1 MMNTENV
8 VPHLRKETV
17 NPVGDLLEGG
27 VTTGI
32 RRQAIHGRR
41 ITMLLNQILSRENM
55 LQALKRVEQNKGS
68 HGVDMMPVQNLRQH
82 IVENWLSIKEAIL
95 KGTYEPMPVR
105 RVEIP
110 KPDGGVRL
118 LGIPTVTDRLIQQAI
133 AQVLSKVYDPTFSE
147 NSYGFRPNR
156 SAHDAVRKAK
166 EYIRDGHRWVVDM
179 DLEKFFDKVNHDRLM
194 GTLAKRIQ
202 DKPLL
207 KLIRKYLQSGVMING
222 VVSSTLEG
230 TPQGG
235 PLSPLLS
242 NIVLDEL
249 DKELERR
256 GHKFVR
262 YADDCNIYVKSKRA
276 GLRTMANIQRFIE
289 GKLRLKVNEKKS
301 AVDRPWKRKFLG
313 FSFTSHKE
321 PKVRIAKESLKRM
334 KNKVR
339 EITSR
344 KMPYPMEYRI
354 QKLNQYLMGWCGYF
368 ALADTK
374 SIFLELDKWIRRRLR
389 MCLWKNW
396 KKPKTK
402 IRNLIQLGVPQWQAY
417 EWGNTRKSYWRIS
430 NSPILHRTL
439 GNSYWRNQG
448 LKSLEA
454 RYENLR
460 QLS

>member
-1 MMNTENV
+1 
-8 VPHLRKETV
+8 
-17 NPVGDLLEGG
+17 
-27 VTTGI
+27 
-32 RRQAIHGRR
+32 
-41 ITMLLNQILSRENM
+41 MLLNQILSRENM

-166 EYIRDGHRWVVDM
+166 EYIRDGYRWVVDM

-276 GLRTMANIQRFIE
+276 GLRTMASIQRFIE

-313 FSFTSHKE
+313 FSFTYHKE
-321 PKVRIAKESLKRM
+321 PKVRIAKESLKRV

-374 SIFLELDKWIRRRLR
+374 SIFLGLDKWIRRRLR

-402 IRNLIQLGVPQWQAY
+402 IRNLIQLGVPQGQAY

-460 QLS
+460 Q

>member
-1 MMNTENV
+1 
-8 VPHLRKETV
+8 
-17 NPVGDLLEGG
+17 
-27 VTTGI
+27 
-32 RRQAIHGRR
+32 
-41 ITMLLNQILSRENM
+41 MLLNQILSRENM
-55 LQALKRVEQNKGS
+55 LLALQRVEKNKGS

-82 IVENWLSIKEAIL
+82 IVENWISIKEAIL

-133 AQVLSKVYDPTFSE
+133 AQVLSRIYDPMFSE
-147 NSYGFRPNR
+147 HSYGFRSNR

-166 EYIRDGHRWVVDM
+166 GYIRDGYRWVVDM
-179 DLEKFFDKVNHDRLM
+179 DLEKFFDRVNHDRLM
-194 GTLAKRIQ
+194 STLAKTIKE
-202 DKPLL
+202 KPLL
-207 KLIRKYLQSGVMING
+207 KLIRKYLQAGVMING
-222 VVSSTLEG
+222 VVSRTEEG

-249 DKELERR
+249 DKELEKR

-276 GLRTMANIQRFIE
+276 GERTMASVKRFIE

-313 FSFTSHKE
+313 FSFTPSKE
-321 PKVRIAKESLKRM
+321 PKVRIAKQSLKRM
-334 KNKVR
+334 KKKVR

-344 KMPYPMEYRI
+344 KIPYPMEYRI
-354 QKLNQYLMGWCGYF
+354 KKLNQYLLGWCGYF

-374 SIFLELDKWIRRRLR
+374 NIFEDLDGWIRRRLR

-396 KKPKTK
+396 KTSKTR
-402 IRNLIQLGVPQWQAY
+402 IRNLIKLGVPEWKAY
-417 EWGNTRKSYWRIS
+417 EWGNSRKCYWRIS
-430 NSPILHRTL
+430 KSPILHRTL
-439 GNSYWRNQG
+439 GNSYWSNQG
-448 LKSLEA
+448 LKSLQK
-454 RYENLR
+454 RYEFLR
-460 QLS
+460 HLS

>member
-1 MMNTENV
+1 
-8 VPHLRKETV
+8 
-17 NPVGDLLEGG
+17 
-27 VTTGI
+27 
-32 RRQAIHGRR
+32 
-41 ITMLLNQILSRENM
+41 MLLNQILSRENM
-55 LQALKRVEQNKGS
+55 LLALQRVEKNKGS

-82 IVENWLSIKEAIL
+82 IVENWISIKEAIL

-133 AQVLSKVYDPTFSE
+133 AQVLSRIYDPMFSE
-147 NSYGFRPNR
+147 HSYGFRSNR

-166 EYIRDGHRWVVDM
+166 GYIRDGYRWVVDM
-179 DLEKFFDKVNHDRLM
+179 DLEKFFDRVNHDRLM
-194 GTLAKRIQ
+194 STLAKTIKE
-202 DKPLL
+202 KPLL
-207 KLIRKYLQSGVMING
+207 KLIRKYLQAGVMING
-222 VVSSTLEG
+222 VVSRTEEG

-249 DKELERR
+249 DKELEKR

-276 GLRTMANIQRFIE
+276 GERTMASVKRFIE

-313 FSFTSHKE
+313 FSFTPSKE
-321 PKVRIAKESLKRM
+321 PKVRIAKQSLKRM
-334 KNKVR
+334 KKKVR

-354 QKLNQYLMGWCGYF
+354 KKLNQYLLGWCGYF

-374 SIFLELDKWIRRRLR
+374 SIFEDLDGWIRRRLR

-396 KKPKTK
+396 KTSKTR
-402 IRNLIQLGVPQWQAY
+402 IRNLIKLGVPEWKAY
-417 EWGNTRKSYWRIS
+417 EWGNSRKGYWRIS
-430 NSPILHRTL
+430 KSPILHRTL
-439 GNSYWRNQG
+439 GNSYWSNQG
-448 LKSLEA
+448 LKSLQK
-454 RYENLR
+454 RYEFLR
-460 QLS
+460 HLS

>member
-1 MMNTENV
+1 
-8 VPHLRKETV
+8 
-17 NPVGDLLEGG
+17 
-27 VTTGI
+27 
-32 RRQAIHGRR
+32 
-41 ITMLLNQILSRENM
+41 
-55 LQALKRVEQNKGS
+55 
-68 HGVDMMPVQNLRQH
+68 RQH
-82 IVENWLSIKEAIL
+82 IVENWISIKEAIL

-133 AQVLSKVYDPTFSE
+133 AQVLSRIYDPMFSE
-147 NSYGFRPNR
+147 HSYGFRSNR

-166 EYIRDGHRWVVDM
+166 GYIRDGYRWVVDM
-179 DLEKFFDKVNHDRLM
+179 DLEKFFDRVNHDRLM
-194 GTLAKRIQ
+194 STLAKTIKE
-202 DKPLL
+202 KPLL
-207 KLIRKYLQSGVMING
+207 KLIRKYLQAGVMING
-222 VVSSTLEG
+222 VISRTEEG

-249 DKELERR
+249 DKELEKR

-276 GLRTMANIQRFIE
+276 GERTMASVKRFIE

-313 FSFTSHKE
+313 FSFTPSKE
-321 PKVRIAKESLKRM
+321 PKVRIAKQSLKRM
-334 KNKVR
+334 KKKVR

-344 KMPYPMEYRI
+344 KIPYPMEYRI
-354 QKLNQYLMGWCGYF
+354 KKLNQYLLGWCGYF

-374 SIFLELDKWIRRRLR
+374 SIFEDLDGWIRRRLR

-396 KKPKTK
+396 KTSKTR
-402 IRNLIQLGVPQWQAY
+402 IRNLIKLGVPEWKAY
-417 EWGNTRKSYWRIS
+417 EWGNSRKGYWRIS
-430 NSPILHRTL
+430 KSPILHRTL
-439 GNSYWRNQG
+439 GNSYWSNQG
-448 LKSLEA
+448 LKSLQK
-454 RYENLR
+454 RYEFLR
-460 QLS
+460 HLS

>member
-1 MMNTENV
+1 
-8 VPHLRKETV
+8 
-17 NPVGDLLEGG
+17 
-27 VTTGI
+27 
-32 RRQAIHGRR
+32 
-41 ITMLLNQILSRENM
+41 MLLNQILSRENM
-55 LQALKRVEQNKGS
+55 LLALQRVEKNKGS

-82 IVENWLSIKEAIL
+82 IVENWISIKEAIL

-133 AQVLSKVYDPTFSE
+133 AQVLSRIYDPMFSE
-147 NSYGFRPNR
+147 HSYGFRSNR

-166 EYIRDGHRWVVDM
+166 GYIRDGYRWVVDM
-179 DLEKFFDKVNHDRLM
+179 DLEKFFDRVNHDRLM
-194 GTLAKRIQ
+194 STLAKTIKE
-202 DKPLL
+202 KPLL
-207 KLIRKYLQSGVMING
+207 KLIRKYLQAGVMING
-222 VVSSTLEG
+222 VVSRTEEG

-249 DKELERR
+249 DKELEKR

-276 GLRTMANIQRFIE
+276 GERTMASVKRFIE

-313 FSFTSHKE
+313 FSFTPSKE
-321 PKVRIAKESLKRM
+321 PKVRIAKQSLKRM
-334 KNKVR
+334 KKKVR

-344 KMPYPMEYRI
+344 KIPYPMEYRI
-354 QKLNQYLMGWCGYF
+354 KKLNQYLLGWCGYF

-374 SIFLELDKWIRRRLR
+374 SIFEDLDGWIRRRLR

-396 KKPKTK
+396 KTSKTR
-402 IRNLIQLGVPQWQAY
+402 IRNLIKLGVPEWKAY
-417 EWGNTRKSYWRIS
+417 EWGNSRKGYWRIS
-430 NSPILHRTL
+430 KSPILHRTL
-439 GNSYWRNQG
+439 GNSYWSNQG
-448 LKSLEA
+448 LKSLQK
-454 RYENLR
+454 RYEFLR
-460 QLS
+460 HLS

>member
-1 MMNTENV
+1 
-8 VPHLRKETV
+8 
-17 NPVGDLLEGG
+17 
-27 VTTGI
+27 
-32 RRQAIHGRR
+32 
-41 ITMLLNQILSRENM
+41 MLLNQILSRENM
-55 LQALKRVEQNKGS
+55 LLALQRVEKNKGS

-82 IVENWLSIKEAIL
+82 IVENWVSIKEAIL

-133 AQVLSKVYDPTFSE
+133 AQVLSRIYDPMFSE
-147 NSYGFRPNR
+147 HSYGFRPNR

-166 EYIRDGHRWVVDM
+166 GYIRDGYRWVVDM
-179 DLEKFFDKVNHDRLM
+179 DLEKFFDRVNHDRLM
-194 GTLAKRIQ
+194 STLAKTIKE
-202 DKPLL
+202 KPLL
-207 KLIRKYLQSGVMING
+207 KLIRKYLQAGVMING
-222 VVSSTLEG
+222 VVSRTEEG

-249 DKELERR
+249 DKELEKR

-276 GLRTMANIQRFIE
+276 GERTMASVKRFIE

-301 AVDRPWKRKFLG
+301 EVDRPWKRKFLG
-313 FSFTSHKE
+313 FSFTPSKE
-321 PKVRIAKESLKRM
+321 PKVRIAKQSLKRM
-334 KNKVR
+334 KKKVR

-354 QKLNQYLMGWCGYF
+354 KKLNQYLLGWCGYF

-374 SIFLELDKWIRRRLR
+374 SIFEDLDGWIRRRLR

-396 KKPKTK
+396 KNPKTR
-402 IRNLIQLGVPQWQAY
+402 IRNLIKLGVPEGKAY
-417 EWGNTRKSYWRIS
+417 EWGNSRKGYWRIS
-430 NSPILHRTL
+430 KSPILHRTL
-439 GNSYWRNQG
+439 GNSYWSNQG
-448 LKSLEA
+448 LKSLQK
-454 RYENLR
+454 RYEFLR
-460 QLS
+460 HLS

>member
-1 MMNTENV
+1 
-8 VPHLRKETV
+8 
-17 NPVGDLLEGG
+17 
-27 VTTGI
+27 
-32 RRQAIHGRR
+32 
-41 ITMLLNQILSRENM
+41 MLLNEILSRENM

-82 IVENWLSIKEAIL
+82 LIENWASIREAIF
-95 KGTYEPMPVR
+95 KGTYEPSPVQ

-133 AQVLSKVYDPTFSE
+133 SQVLSKIYDPMFSE
-147 NSYGFRPNR
+147 HSYGFRPNR

-166 EYIRDGHRWVVDM
+166 GYIREGYRWLIDM

-194 GTLAKRIQ
+194 STLAKRVS

-207 KLIRKYLQSGVMING
+207 KLIRRYLQAGVMING
-222 VVSSTLEG
+222 VVSSTEEG

-249 DKELERR
+249 DRELEVR

-276 GLRTMANIQRFIE
+276 GERTLASIQRFIE

-313 FSFTSHKE
+313 FSFTTSKE

-334 KNKVR
+334 KKKVR

-344 KMPYPMEYRI
+344 KMPYPMEYRM
-354 QKLNQYLMGWCGYF
+354 QKLNQYLIGWCGYF

-374 SIFLELDKWIRRRLR
+374 SIFAELDGWIRRRLR

-402 IRNLIQLGVPQWQAY
+402 TRNLINLGVPEWKAF
-417 EWGNTRKSYWRIS
+417 EWGNSRKGYWRIS
-430 NSPILHRTL
+430 NSPILHKTL
-439 GNSYWRNQG
+439 DNSYWSNQG
-448 LKSLEA
+448 LKSLQT
-454 RYENLR
+454 RYETLR